1 MIPFLIIIVGGILI
15 YLNLKAIRVNDNSFK
30 SILKDKEE
38 NSSDINLEII
48 QLRKEIAESLLE
60 VQQEIEEI
68 KEAIR
73 NNNNLKTD
81 GVISEIDFT
90 NIEKLGKTE
99 AVEYLVNNGLTDEE
113 ICSKLAIGKG
123 EVLLIKSLLKK

>member
-30 SILKDKEE
+30 SILKEKEE

-60 VQQEIEEI
+60 VQQEIEKI